1 MRNYVLGILLV
12 MAAPVLRAQVV
23 VVPDTIQSTDARFT
37 YYFSEG
43 LRCKLLGN
51 QEEAI
56 TWFQKCVELKPEKPD
71 PFYELGMLSAYK
83 NDFIAAAGYARNAW
97 KRDPSNKFYG
107 QLLIECL
114 ARQGKPEECIPVYR
128 ELQKSFP
135 EEEGYITGEI
145 EVLIQAKKYSEALK
159 RLQAIGNADDLKR
172 WSVVRQRDIYEL
184 QKQGSK
190 GIKVVKKWLSGHPD
204 DFELRG
210 VLAETYASDGQ
221 NDKALE
227 QYELLK
233 KSQPGN
239 PAISFSLGQFYFS
252 LGKKEE
258 ALREYLTGFRSP
270 DVNPVIKIEI
280 VKQFIENQK
289 REDKLSPEVIEL
301 IQVLYEADKG
311 DPGVDLLYANYL
323 YSEERITEA
332 EPIYTKLTQ
341 TTPGDFQ
348 VWQNLLFILNEKQ
361 DFEKIYLISS
371 EALKVFP
378 NQGLFFLFKGMAAI
392 SRDQF
397 EEAIQVLNK
406 GLTYPGQN
414 PEIAK
419 QFYIS
424 LGEAYYRIGN
434 TTDAFR
440 NYDLLLTLEPDN
452 VLVLNNYA
460 YYLSLENREMDKA
473 LDMITRCVQKE
484 KDNPTYLDT
493 YAWVLFKKGN
503 YKEAL
508 VQITRVMELDQDPSG
523 EVLEHYGDI
532 LFANSMTAEAKVAW
546 IKAKTK
552 GEVSLEIDKKIEK
565 GLEK

>member
-1 MRNYVLGILLV
+1 MRKYYIGLLLV
-12 MAAPVLRAQVV
+12 MFSPVLHAQVDII
-23 VVPDTIQSTDARFT
+23 PDTIQSANARFT

-51 QEEAI
+51 QDEAI
-56 TWFQKCVELKPEKPD
+56 SWFQKCVELKPEKPD

-97 KRDPSNKFYG
+97 KRDNSNKFYG

-128 ELQKSFP
+128 ELQKKFP
-135 EEEGYITGEI
+135 EEDGYFTGEI
-145 EVLIQAKKYSEALK
+145 EILIQGKNYSEALK
-159 RLQAIGNADDLKR
+159 RLKSAGNSADLKR
-172 WSVVRQRDIYEL
+172 WSVVRQRDVYEL
-184 QKQGSK
+184 MNQKSK
-190 GIKVVKKWLSGHPD
+190 GIKVVSKWLSSHPD

-210 VLAETYASDGQ
+210 VLAETYASDGK

-233 KSQPGN
+233 KSEPGN
-239 PAISFSLGQFYFS
+239 PAVSFSLGQFYFG

-258 ALREYLTGFRSP
+258 ALREYLDGFRSP

-280 VKQFIENQK
+280 VKQFIESQK
-289 REDKLSPEVIEL
+289 NEDKLSPEVVQL

-323 YSEERITEA
+323 YSEEKLTEA

-341 TTPGDFQ
+341 TTPGDFM

-371 EALKVFP
+371 EAIKVFP
-378 NQGLFFLFKGMAAI
+378 NQGLFYLFKGMAAI
-392 SRDQF
+392 SRNQF

-434 TTDAFR
+434 TTEAFR

-460 YYLSLENREMDKA
+460 YYLSIENRNLDKA
-473 LDMITRCVQKE
+473 LEMITKCVGKE

-493 YAWVLFKKGN
+493 YAWVLYKKGDVGT
-503 YKEAL
+503 AL
-508 VQITRVMELDQDPSG
+508 SQIRRVMELDPDPSG

-532 LFANSMTAEAKVAW
+532 LFDSGLKTEAKEAW
-546 IKAKTK
+546 IKAKLK
-552 GEVSLEIDKKIEK
+552 GEVSPDIDKKIEK